1 MSRARPLVFVVLVA
15 VLVWASTSADVAR
28 HVSRDGMQA
37 LLASAGPY
45 GPLLF
50 MAVCVAGV
58 FMHFP
63 EVVLVALG
71 GVALGAPKAFVYG
84 WIACLIGAT
93 ATFLVVR
100 YLGRDWVQR
109 GLATRFPRLRALDD
123 RLEQHGFRTVL
134 VLRLLLFMAPPLN
147 WALGATRVRLP
158 HYVAGTALG
167 TLPGMATTAY
177 FADVIASRPHGALGP
192 ALLAVVVIGLVA
204 TARVVSRRLLVR
216 DT

>member
-1 MSRARPLVFVVLVA
+1 MSRARPPVFVVLVA
-15 VLVWASTSADVAR
+15 VLVWASTSADVGR

-63 EVVLVALG
+63 GVV
-71 GVALGAPKAFVYG
+71 LGAPKAFVYG

-123 RLEQHGFRTVL
+123 RLERHGFRTVL
-134 VLRLLLFMAPPLN
+134 VLRLL
-147 WALGATRVRLP
+147 
-158 HYVAGTALG
+158 
-167 TLPGMATTAY
+167 
-177 FADVIASRPHGALGP
+177 
-192 ALLAVVVIGLVA
+192 
-204 TARVVSRRLLVR
+204 
-216 DT
+216 

>member
-1 MSRARPLVFVVLVA
+1 MQRARPVVFVVLVA
-15 VLVWASTSADVAR
+15 VLVWVYASVDVGR
-28 HVSRDGMQA
+28 HMSRDGMQA

-45 GPLLF
+45 GPILF
-50 MAVCVAGV
+50 MAVCVAGI
-58 FMHFP
+58 FLHLP

-71 GVALGAPKAFVYG
+71 GIALGAQKAFVYG

-100 YLGRDWVQR
+100 YVGRDWVQR

-147 WALGATRVRLP
+147 WALGATRVRFQ

-167 TLPGMATTAY
+167 TIPGMATTVY
-177 FADVIASRPHGALGP
+177 FADAIANRPHGAFGP
-192 ALLAVVVIGLVA
+192 ALVALAVIVLVT
-204 TARVVSRRLLVR
+204 TARVVGRRLLVR
-216 DT
+216 GT

>member
-1 MSRARPLVFVVLVA
+1 MQRARPVVLVVLIA
-15 VLVWASTSADVAR
+15 VLVWAYASVDVGR
-28 HVSRDGMQA
+28 HMSREGMQA

-45 GPLLF
+45 GPILF
-50 MAVCVAGV
+50 MAVCVAGI
-58 FMHFP
+58 FLHFP

-71 GVALGAPKAFVYG
+71 GIALGAPKAFVYG

-100 YLGRDWVQR
+100 YVGRDWVQR

-147 WALGATRVRLP
+147 WVLGATRVRLP
-158 HYVAGTALG
+158 QYVAGTALG
-167 TLPGMATTAY
+167 TLPGMATTVY
-177 FADVIASRPHGALGP
+177 FADAIANRPHGALGP
-192 ALLAVVVIGLVA
+192 ALVALLAIALVA
-204 TARVVSRRLLVR
+204 TARVLRRRLLVR
-216 DT
+216 GT

>member
-1 MSRARPLVFVVLVA
+1 MQRARPLVFVVLLA
-15 VLVWASTSADVAR
+15 VLLWASASVDVGR
-28 HVSRDGMQA
+28 HMTRDGMQA

-50 MAVCVAGV
+50 MGVCVAGI

-84 WIACLIGAT
+84 WVACLIGAT

-100 YLGRDWVQR
+100 YLGRDYVQR

-123 RLEQHGFRTVL
+123 RLERHGFRTVL

-147 WALGATRVRLP
+147 WALGATSVRFS
-158 HYVAGTALG
+158 HYLAGTALG
-167 TLPGMATTAY
+167 TLPGMATTVY
-177 FADVIASRPHGALGP
+177 FADAIASRPGSALGP
-192 ALLAVVVIGLVA
+192 ALAAALVIVLVA
-204 TARVVSRRLLVR
+204 IARIVARRLLVR
-216 DT
+216 AT

>member
-1 MSRARPLVFVVLVA
+1 MQRARPLLFAGLVA
-15 VLVWASTSADVAR
+15 LLVWASTSVDLGR
-28 HVSRDGMQA
+28 HMSRDGMQA

-50 MAVCVAGV
+50 MAVCVAGI

-71 GVALGAPKAFVYG
+71 GVALGAPRAFVYG
-84 WIACLIGAT
+84 WTACLFGAT

-123 RLEQHGFRTVL
+123 RLEHHGFRTVL

-147 WALGATRVRLP
+147 WALGATRVRLAQ
-158 HYVAGTALG
+158 YVAGTALG
-167 TLPGMATTAY
+167 TLPGMATTVY
-177 FADVIASRPHGALGP
+177 FADAIASRPHGALAP
-192 ALLAVVVIGLVA
+192 ALVVVLAVVLVG
-204 TARVVSRRLLVR
+204 TARVVTRRLLLR
-216 DT
+216 GT

>member
-1 MSRARPLVFVVLVA
+1 MQRARPLVFVVLLA
-15 VLVWASTSADVAR
+15 VLLWASASVDVGR
-28 HVSRDGMQA
+28 HMTRDGMQA

-50 MAVCVAGV
+50 MGVCVAGI

-84 WIACLIGAT
+84 WVACLIGAT

-100 YLGRDWVQR
+100 YLGRDYVQR

-123 RLEQHGFRTVL
+123 RLGRHGFRTVL

-147 WALGATRVRLP
+147 WALGATSVRFP
-158 HYVAGTALG
+158 HYLAGTALG
-167 TLPGMATTAY
+167 MLPGMATTVY
-177 FADVIASRPHGALGP
+177 FADAIASRPGNALGP
-192 ALLAVVVIGLVA
+192 ALAAALVIVILAIARIVA
-204 TARVVSRRLLVR
+204 RRLLVR
-216 DT
+216 AT

>member
-1 MSRARPLVFVVLVA
+1 MQRARPLVFLVLLA
-15 VLVWASTSADVAR
+15 VLLWASASVDVGR
-28 HVSRDGMQA
+28 HMTRDGMQA

-50 MAVCVAGV
+50 MGVCVAGI

-84 WIACLIGAT
+84 WVACLIGAT

-100 YLGRDWVQR
+100 YLGRDYVQR

-123 RLEQHGFRTVL
+123 RLERHGFRTVL

-147 WALGATRVRLP
+147 WALGATSVRFP
-158 HYVAGTALG
+158 HYLAGTALG
-167 TLPGMATTAY
+167 MLPGMATTVY
-177 FADVIASRPHGALGP
+177 FADAIASRPGSALGP
-192 ALLAVVVIGLVA
+192 ALAAALVIVILAIARIVA
-204 TARVVSRRLLVR
+204 RRLLVR
-216 DT
+216 AT

>member
-1 MSRARPLVFVVLVA
+1 MPRARPLVFVVLVA
-15 VLVWASTSADVAR
+15 VLVWASTSADVGR

-71 GVALGAPKAFVYG
+71 GIALGAPKAFVYG
-84 WIACLIGAT
+84 WMACLIGAT

-158 HYVAGTALG
+158 QYVAGTALG
-167 TLPGMATTAY
+167 TLPGMATTVY
-177 FADVIASRPHGALGP
+177 FADAIANRPHGALGP
-192 ALLAVVVIGLVA
+192 ALVAALAIVLVA
-204 TARVVSRRLLVR
+204 TAGVVRRRLLVR
-216 DT
+216 GT